1 MTGRRESRPSLT
13 PAVPATLGEP
23 GSARAEWQRP
33 SPQAHPLAATSV
45 ESVYPE
51 LQDAV
56 HLADVLGTPEAHL
69 RAALEYWKLGI
80 WDSAYGHLSSVIT
93 ARPRDSATLDLRA
106 RLMRDLGYLHFAVTD
121 AHRAVYYAPK
131 SAVARNTLGTIL
143 VGLGDFCAAAQQ
155 FRAALALA
163 PGAQFARNNLAVVGN
178 RCEVSEPGSRYP

>member
-1 MTGRRESRPSLT
+1 VDNEHYSVDPCRSRTCPLPDEATGAPGQGSLIPNWVPMRPAGGTLAFVLVTVLAGACACMTGRRESRPSLT

-93 ARPRDSATLDLRA
+93 ARPAT
-106 RLMRDLGYLHFAVTD
+106 
-121 AHRAVYYAPK
+121 
-131 SAVARNTLGTIL
+131 
-143 VGLGDFCAAAQQ
+143 QQ
-155 FRAALALA
+155 LWT
-163 PGAQFARNNLAVVGN
+163 
-178 RCEVSEPGSRYP
+178 